1 MAAAAS
7 TPAQA
12 LPTPEAANSSQSSSG
27 GLFCP
32 TSLDGQDRAVPWMP
46 LFLAKL
52 SDPIPV
58 NGSNVNTSTA
68 ASSNS
73 LQRSL
78 SCGQWLVL
86 MRDEQTAALPNGC
99 EAAASGPAADSTST
113 GPGFFLE
120 GDGGWGVYRTLY
132 PAPQRAALRQW
143 VVDAVRQAAREANS
157 SGNAAAAATGLN
169 VSFVLAAS
177 KILQDQAALALSALE
192 EVPGAEVWEILQAA
206 VNATVAAGAAL
217 GNGAAGTAGF
227 GTVLYTLLMP
237 LLPAV
242 EVLSDRAGSSAC
254 WMHQQVGRHSWAG
267 LQMFLAVCL
276 CGNMV
281 CGRKPSCM
289 LYTADIECV
298 YAAVCCSC
306 GWCSVAQAAK
316 SQRLQLVQCTAILH
330 KCHDKL
336 HC

>member
-1 MAAAAS
+1 LLDYSVLTNLVAAAAN

-27 GLFCP
+27 ALFCP
-32 TSLDGQDRAVPWMP
+32 TSLDGQDRAVRWTP

-52 SDPIPV
+52 SDSIPV

-78 SCGQWLVL
+78 SCGQWVVL

-113 GPGFFLE
+113 GPGFILE
-120 GDGGWGVYRTLY
+120 GDGGWGVYRSLY
-132 PAPQRAALRQW
+132 QAPQRAALRQW

-177 KILQDQAALALSALE
+177 KILQDQAALALSAFE
-192 EVPGAEVWEILQAA
+192 EVPGAELWEILQAA

-254 WMHQQVGRHSWAG
+254 WMHQQVGRHSWA
-267 LQMFLAVCL
+267 
-276 CGNMV
+276 
-281 CGRKPSCM
+281 
-289 LYTADIECV
+289 
-298 YAAVCCSC
+298 
-306 GWCSVAQAAK
+306 
-316 SQRLQLVQCTAILH
+316 RL
-330 KCHDKL
+330 
-336 HC
+336 